1 MKKPSRL
8 LLREAWP
15 LAEKIAQY
23 LQTNQHVQQLAVA
36 GAVRRRLETVADIEL
51 VIASSA
57 ADTVLDLVRSM
68 PGIGQVRQ
76 QNHEEFSA
84 ELSVGIPLHIHVVEP
99 ARFIPVLYFHTGSV
113 SHNEQIAI
121 IAQAYGWKFSRRG
134 LNTANGEPLIIQ
146 DERQFCRR
154 LGLSYIEPE
163 LREGRG
169 EIARARQGE
178 MPDLVQLTD
187 IKGGLHVHTAYS
199 DGRDSIA
206 ALAAAAQKRGW
217 SYLGISDHSQSA
229 HYAGGLKLPAILQQ
243 RREIDHVNDQHP
255 QLLILAGIECDIRPD
270 GSLDYPD
277 EILAQF
283 DFVVASVHSAFKQ
296 DEKAM
301 TRRIIKALGNP
312 YVSMLG
318 HLTGRMLL
326 RRPGYAVDVEAVIE
340 AAARTGTIIEI
351 NANPRRLD
359 LDWRWHT
366 YAREQGVLLSIN
378 PDAHSADELD
388 YVQYGLAAARKGGLT
403 ATDIL
408 NTRSA
413 QAVQAR
419 LQAKRA
425 SILQ

>member
-1 MKKPSRL
+1 M
-8 LLREAWP
+8 
-15 LAEKIAQY
+15 
-23 LQTNQHVQQLAVA
+23 
-36 GAVRRRLETVADIEL
+36 
-51 VIASSA
+51 
-57 ADTVLDLVRSM
+57 
-68 PGIGQVRQ
+68 
-76 QNHEEFSA
+76 
-84 ELSVGIPLHIHVVEP
+84 
-99 ARFIPVLYFHTGSV
+99 
-113 SHNEQIAI
+113 
-121 IAQAYGWKFSRRG
+121 
-134 LNTANGEPLIIQ
+134 
-146 DERQFCRR
+146 
-154 LGLSYIEPE
+154 
-163 LREGRG
+163 
-169 EIARARQGE
+169 
-178 MPDLVQLTD
+178 
-187 IKGGLHVHTAYS
+187 
-199 DGRDSIA
+199 
-206 ALAAAAQKRGW
+206 
-217 SYLGISDHSQSA
+217 
-229 HYAGGLKLPAILQQ
+229 QQ

-326 RRPGYAVDVEAVIE
+326 RRPGYAVDVEAVIQ

-413 QAVQAR
+413 QAVQVR